1 MKNKNDKI
9 IENKVAL
16 SFREYENKKVL
27 FRLFNNKRDKS
38 KSFLIYEKSKFSTTI
53 KDAFNNDYRKV
64 DIEYDT
70 TKFSSNIKD
79 AFNNDYRKVDIEY
92 DTTKNNRFKKV
103 NLLIDLNS
111 YLDKSKK
118 NLYLDLINSNKE
130 FIKKNKVDNS
140 IIENIKFF
148 EDKIKSL

>member
-27 FRLFNNKRDKS
+27 FRLFNTKREKS
-38 KSFLIYEKSKFSTTI
+38 KSFNIYER
-53 KDAFNNDYRKV
+53 A
-64 DIEYDT
+64 
-70 TKFSSNIKD
+70 KFSSNIKD

>member
-1 MKNKNDKI
+1 MKKNDKI

-16 SFREYENKKVL
+16 SFREYENKKIL

-38 KSFLIYEKSKFSTTI
+38 KSFNIYEKAKFST
-53 KDAFNNDYRKV
+53 
-64 DIEYDT
+64 
-70 TKFSSNIKD
+70 NIKD

-118 NLYLDLINSNKE
+118 DLYLDLINSNKE

-148 EDKIKSL
+148 EEKIKSL

>member
-1 MKNKNDKI
+1 MTTKTKKI

-16 SFREYENKKVL
+16 SFREFKDKKIL
-27 FRLFNNKRDKS
+27 FRLFNNKRDKT
-38 KSFLIYEKSKFSTTI
+38 KSFIIYEKAKFSTTI
-53 KDAFNNDYRKV
+53 EKAFNNDYRKV

-70 TKFSSNIKD
+70 T
-79 AFNNDYRKVDIEY
+79 R
-92 DTTKNNRFKKV
+92 NNRFKKV
-103 NLLIDLNS
+103 NLLIDINS

-118 NLYLDLINSNKE
+118 DLYLDLINSNKE

-148 EDKIKSL
+148 EEKIKSL

>member
-53 KDAFNNDYRKV
+53 KEAFNNDYRKV

-70 TKFSSNIKD
+70 TN
-79 AFNNDYRKVDIEY
+79 
-92 DTTKNNRFKKV
+92 NNRFKKV

-148 EDKIKSL
+148 EDRIKSL

>member
-27 FRLFNNKRDKS
+27 FRLFNTKREKS
-38 KSFLIYEKSKFSTTI
+38 KSFNIYEK
-53 KDAFNNDYRKV
+53 A
-64 DIEYDT
+64 
-70 TKFSSNIKD
+70 KFSSNIKD

-111 YLDKSKK
+111 YIDKSKK

-140 IIENIKFF
+140 IIENIKYF

>member
-1 MKNKNDKI
+1 MATKNEKI

-38 KSFLIYEKSKFSTTI
+38 KSFNIYEKAKFST
-53 KDAFNNDYRKV
+53 
-64 DIEYDT
+64 
-70 TKFSSNIKD
+70 NIKD

-92 DTTKNNRFKKV
+92 DTTRNNRFKKV
-103 NLLIDLNS
+103 NLLVDINS
-111 YLDKSKK
+111 YLDKNKK

-140 IIENIKFF
+140 IIENIKYF
-148 EDKIKSL
+148 ENKINSL

>member
-1 MKNKNDKI
+1 MATKNEKI

-27 FRLFNNKRDKS
+27 FRLFNNKRDKT
-38 KSFLIYEKSKFSTTI
+38 KSFIIYENAKFSTTI
-53 KDAFNNDYRKV
+53 EKAFNNNYRKV

-70 TKFSSNIKD
+70 T
-79 AFNNDYRKVDIEY
+79 R
-92 DTTKNNRFKKV
+92 NNRFKKV
-103 NLLIDLNS
+103 NLLVDINS
-111 YLDKSKK
+111 YLDKNKK
-118 NLYLDLINSNKE
+118 DLYLDLINSNKE

-148 EDKIKSL
+148 EEKIKSL